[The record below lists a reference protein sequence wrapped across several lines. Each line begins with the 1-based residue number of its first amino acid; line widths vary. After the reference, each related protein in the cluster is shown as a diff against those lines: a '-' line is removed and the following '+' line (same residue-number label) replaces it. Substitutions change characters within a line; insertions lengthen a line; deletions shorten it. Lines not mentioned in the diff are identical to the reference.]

1 MDWNKFLGDILE
13 ALIPLLVA
21 LLTAL
26 VGYAISFLR
35 KKIESITDESIR
47 AIINNALEEAGR
59 VAEEAVLATQQKFVD
74 DIKKA
79 REDGKLTR
87 EEALQALQMAK
98 QYFISHLSGSS
109 KEILFNLYENFDQ
122 WLEDFL
128 EAKLGYIKR
137 CS

>member
-13 ALIPLLVA
+13 ALVPLLVA

-47 AIINNALEEAGR
+47 AIINDALEEADR

>member
-47 AIINNALEEAGR
+47 VIISNALEEADR

-79 REDGKLTR
+79 REDGKLTQ